1 MAVKARDD
9 VTLASVVDVSDVR
22 RYYLLQAST
31 LAAPSAPTVNPAP
44 SPWATS
50 EPAYDG
56 TTTSTLYTVTITVF
70 TDGTFDY
77 STVSKVS
84 SYEAG
89 KAAYN
94 KAVSALTVANLA
106 TDMAKGLVTV
116 STTAPDVTQV
126 GRVWIIPS
134 ADGAHVSGMKISNGS
149 AWTSY
154 AMMVE
159 DLMVVGEDGIIQL
172 KNGAVIAG
180 NIEATAIDGMTI
192 TGPTVQTD
200 ADASTGLKITQL
212 GLIAFNADGDPSVWI
227 GRDGTMSLGAGILNG
242 RALAAGTVTPD
253 ALDMDSTVPA
263 LAQAG
268 IADALDLSNNSSV
281 GSAISTAVTPVQEQV
296 QSTADGLAQQQAYFR
311 FQQDTNGNPVLAL
324 GASTSP
330 NQLRLTNEE
339 VALLQ
344 GGYVVSRWNSGR
356 MEVSQMKVNS
366 IIIGNHQLETLNS
379 VETVVKSLG

>member
-31 LAAPSAPTVNPAP
+31 LAAPSAPTANPAP
-44 SPWATS
+44 SPWTTS

-77 STVSKVS
+77 STVSKAS
-84 SYEAG
+84 SYEAA

-94 KAVSALTVANLA
+94 KAASALTVANLA

-134 ADGAHVSGMKISNGS
+134 ADGTHVSGMKISNGS

-159 DLMVVGEDGIIQL
+159 DLMVVGDAGTVQL
-172 KNGAVIAG
+172 KNGSVDTP
-180 NIEATAIDGMTI
+180 NLTATAIDTMTI
-192 TGPTVQTD
+192 TGSTFQTSADEHTGIKATPLGIIAYDAAGNPTV
-200 ADASTGLKITQL
+200 S
-212 GLIAFNADGDPSVWI
+212 I
-227 GRDGTMSLGAGILNG
+227 GVDGTLTLGAD
-242 RALAAGTVTPD
+242 VVD
-253 ALDMDSTVPA
+253 
-263 LAQAG
+263 
-268 IADALDLSNNSSV
+268 
-281 GSAISTAVTPVQEQV
+281 GSAIADGTVPGSALDTADVVDTLTQSTLATQLDMSTNASVSNAIGNAVTPVSAQAQA
-296 QSTADGLAQQQAYFR
+296 TAKGLAQQQAYFR
-311 FQQDTNGNPVLAL
+311 FAPDTYGQPVVTL
-324 GASTSP
+324 GASNSP
-330 NQLRLTNEE
+330 NQLRLTNTE
-339 VALLQ
+339 VDLLQ
-344 GGYVVSRWNSGR
+344 GGYIVSRWTAGR
-356 MEVSQMKVNS
+356 MEVSQMKVTS
-366 IIIGNHQLETLNS
+366 IIIGNHQLESLGNGQ
-379 VETVVKSLG
+379 TVVRAV